1 MVPTLMAQ
9 QTGEGHKIIDGR
21 KFYEENTSCKRR
33 KTQRP
38 LRVFSG
44 GLSEKGI
51 FELRVESVTYKM

>member
-1 MVPTLMAQ
+1 MVPTTLMAQ

-33 KTQRP
+33 KTQR
-38 LRVFSG
+38 VFSG